1 MNLKTCWPIVLAILT
16 ASCRAGERP
25 ASYVIAGPSVL
36 ALPTLV
42 PDVWDA
48 REELAIWI
56 ENEVA
61 RGSLAL
67 EGTGTGAFIR
77 IERGDQPWLTRGPD
91 LSPPS
96 TGVRTVRL
104 RYRWQP
110 AVAPPA
116 SQNHMVTANCETV
129 TPVLPFDPTTQ
140 AAAHADLKPQAEWTE
155 VDLVP
160 GQYRPPI
167 DVRYCYVHSQGANRG
182 ELQIDRIELVR

>member
-91 LSPPS
+91 LRRPRRASGPS
-96 TGVRTVRL
+96 ACATGGSRRWRPQPRRTI
-104 RYRWQP
+104 W
-110 AVAPPA
+110 
-116 SQNHMVTANCETV
+116 
-129 TPVLPFDPTTQ
+129 
-140 AAAHADLKPQAEWTE
+140 
-155 VDLVP
+155 
-160 GQYRPPI
+160 
-167 DVRYCYVHSQGANRG
+167 
-182 ELQIDRIELVR
+182 

>member
-1 MNLKTCWPIVLAILT
+1 MNSRAGWPIVFAILT
-16 ASCRAGERP
+16 ASCRAGEQP

-36 ALPTLV
+36 ARPTLV

-56 ENEVA
+56 DNDVA

-67 EGTGTGAFIR
+67 EGTGIGAFIS
-77 IERGDQPWLTRGPD
+77 IERSDQPWLTRGPD

-110 AVAPPA
+110 AVPPPA
-116 SQNHMVTANCETV
+116 SQNHWVTANCETV
-129 TPVLPFDPTTQ
+129 TPVHAFDPAAQ
-140 AAAHADLKPQAEWTE
+140 AAAHAALVPQAEWTE

-167 DVRYCYVHSQGANRG
+167 DIRYCYVHSQGANRG
-182 ELQIDRIELVR
+182 VLEIDRIELVK